1 MHIRVDIFYNKYIKV
16 SYPFS
21 LGARSKSVNA
31 ASKKT
36 DTNAA
41 EDADM
46 EAAIMAQLEL
56 ALAGTTDSTEEIP
69 AGKNKGVNPTP

>member
-1 MHIRVDIFYNKYIKV
+1 MTFTNYH
-16 SYPFS
+16 SS

-31 ASKKT
+31 PSKKAN

-41 EDADM
+41 EEADM

-56 ALAGTTDSTEEIP
+56 TLAGKTDSLEEFATGYYI
-69 AGKNKGVNPTP
+69 

>member
-1 MHIRVDIFYNKYIKV
+1 M
-16 SYPFS
+16 SYHFS

-36 DTNAA
+36 DSNAA

-56 ALAGTTDSTEEIP
+56 ALAGTSNLTEEAP
-69 AGKNKGVNPTP
+69 TGKMERINSTNYI

>member
-1 MHIRVDIFYNKYIKV
+1 MAYMNHR
-16 SYPFS
+16 FS

-31 ASKKT
+31 PSKKAN

-41 EDADM
+41 EEADM

-56 ALAGTTDSTEEIP
+56 TLAGKTDSMEEFATGYTI
-69 AGKNKGVNPTP
+69 